1 MDPARPEE
9 GPPKPPTPPV
19 EGECCGRGCERC
31 VWVYYHEARERY
43 EAALAAWQASAET
56 RA

>member
-1 MDPARPEE
+1 MDSERPE
-9 GPPKPPTPPV
+9 GPPVPPTPPV